1 MADNTRVAQTPEE
14 VAAAKQYTKQDENR
28 KLAFS
33 KALELLRI
41 LGLDDLEREMIAQR
55 TFTRTEVVKK
65 TTLSHRKALD
75 VLETL
80 QTFGYVALLDT
91 NKTKFR
97 FTFNADDRAA
107 VYKAKIIQ
115 LTTILGTAIE
125 EYNALL
131 LKDYPK
137 DVYER
142 ETLEM
147 ERYLTKALELKR

>member
-1 MADNTRVAQTPEE
+1 
-14 VAAAKQYTKQDENR
+14 
-28 KLAFS
+28 
-33 KALELLRI
+33 
-41 LGLDDLEREMIAQR
+41 MIAQR

-75 VLETL
+75 LLETL

-125 EYNALL
+125 GYNALL